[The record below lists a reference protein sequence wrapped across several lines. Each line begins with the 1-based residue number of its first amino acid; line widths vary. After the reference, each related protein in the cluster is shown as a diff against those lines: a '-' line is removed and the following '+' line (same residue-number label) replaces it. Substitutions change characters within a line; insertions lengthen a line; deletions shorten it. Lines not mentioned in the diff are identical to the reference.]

1 MFPDFQSFW
10 LHYLRQHSKKKT
22 RQWHAAGTSMVV
34 VCAVLAL
41 VTMEWKWMLL
51 APVIAYG
58 LAWYS
63 HFFIEGNKPAT
74 FGHPLWSLVADF
86 RMVFLMLTG
95 KLDAELKKAQIGH
108 VEMHSERDSSFR

>member
-1 MFPDFQSFW
+1 
-10 LHYLRQHSKKKT
+10 
-22 RQWHAAGTSMVV
+22 MVV

-41 VTMEWKWMLL
+41 VTMEWKWLLL

-58 LAWYS
+58 FAWYS

-95 KLDAELKKAQIGH
+95 KLDEELQKAQIGH
-108 VEMHSERDSSFR
+108 VEMRSSNLD